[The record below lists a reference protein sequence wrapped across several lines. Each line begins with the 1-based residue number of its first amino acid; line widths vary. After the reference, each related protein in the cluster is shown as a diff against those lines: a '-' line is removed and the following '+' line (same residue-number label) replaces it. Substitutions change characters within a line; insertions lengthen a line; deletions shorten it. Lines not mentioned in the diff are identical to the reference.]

1 MLRKKNYKDE
11 DHFSQYYS
19 VLVPRPNGT
28 KLTLYFK
35 RYRPPQQQSTS
46 VYQTIH
52 SSNQQPQEKSV
63 YPVDR
68 TLEAL
73 SFDGDLQPVQVL
85 FRKLGK
91 IRKFITGEG
100 KYQNKKVHYCIVIF
114 KFEYD
119 LVKCFADDYFQN
131 IANQLTSKV
140 RPKEE

>member
-1 MLRKKNYKDE
+1 MLSKKNYKEE

-19 VLVPRPNGT
+19 VLIPRPNGA

-35 RYRPPQQQSTS
+35 RYRPPQQQPTS
-46 VYQTIH
+46 IYQTIH
-52 SSNQQPQEKSV
+52 ASDHQLQEKAM

-68 TLEAL
+68 TLEGL
-73 SFDGDLQPVQVL
+73 SFDGDLQSVKAL
-85 FRKLGK
+85 FRKVGK
-91 IRKFITGEG
+91 IRKFLTGEG

-119 LVKCFADDYFQN
+119 LVKCFLEDYFQN

-140 RPKEE
+140 RPQEE